1 MPLVQRYNSNSLQ
14 ALYGNMEAH
23 EMPIKLA
30 VVGGVATPYLAG
42 QILQETGTAG
52 TYGKVVA
59 GGTTPVLILKNDVE
73 VSAAGLHY
81 LGAAGAS
88 QMAATE
94 AGMGRQDVPAYKTG
108 EFDTRELLGPTSVA
122 LLNDAPSLAILARLG
137 RLLQGTPD
145 AGIVRLM

>member
-1 MPLVQRYNSNSLQ
+1 MPQVQRYNNNSLQ
-14 ALYGNMEAH
+14 ALYGNLEAH

-30 VVGGVATPYLAG
+30 VVGGVATFYPMG
-42 QILQETGTAG
+42 QILQETGVAG

-59 GGTTPVLILKNDVE
+59 GGTTPVLLLKNDVE

-88 QMAATE
+88 AMAPTE
-94 AGMGRQDVPAYKTG
+94 AGAGRQDVPAYKTG
-108 EFDTRELLGPTSVA
+108 EFDTRELYGPASA
-122 LLNDAPSLAILARLG
+122 LLLNDAASAAIIARLG